1 MLSGLFTS
9 TLMQQAV
16 RYEVIAA
23 ESHGIAD
30 IATVDRATTFSAY
43 DGDQLMLAPY
53 DTAREQQAI
62 FQGAFSPPNE
72 TIPHV
77 RPTCSSSQCT
87 WPNYGS
93 LAVCGDVANLTA
105 LGDQSLLE
113 RLGNATERR
122 LGVLY
127 NTSRA
132 TSEALGYGAAY
143 FESVPLVFPIVI
155 GLLDKPTNAFNK
167 SVTDLMLSDSFIA
180 YTDELLN
187 NSATF
192 DMSKVKYLEVALWWC
207 TKTYSTEVTAGKA
220 VTTEVSTMSQLK
232 EPASS
237 SLNMPWAMPFY
248 PCYTFGTCNSTYG
261 GQEARLEPPP
271 GASSS
276 DSYTIHIWTE
286 LTASALI
293 AATMFDS
300 VFMDRTRGVV
310 SSNGGGIAKAF
321 GLSIL
326 GDFMSASSPPPE
338 MQMANTRALI
348 SNVARSTTNLV
359 RQGNTRMST
368 NTTASFPLVNGT
380 VFTQQSFISIHWE
393 WTAMLAVQLVL
404 TFIFLSLTMIATH
417 RARMQVI
424 KCSSLATLCALDKNT
439 RGHVGGINDLD
450 SLGKKAKMLGVRL
463 ERGSSG
469 VALWLGTGRGTAGT
483 TAS

>member
-23 ESHGIAD
+23 ESHDVQD
-30 IATVDRATTFSAY
+30 IATIDRATTFSAY
-43 DGDQLMLAPY
+43 DGDQLVIAPY

-77 RPTCSSSQCT
+77 HPTCSSSQCT
-87 WPNYGS
+87 WPKYGS

-105 LGDQSLLE
+105 MGDQSLLE
-113 RLGNATERR
+113 RLGNATEKR

-143 FESVPLVFPIVI
+143 FDSVPKVFPIVM
-155 GLLDKPTNAFNK
+155 GLLDKPTNAFNR
-167 SVTDLMLSDSFIA
+167 SVTDLMLSDSFVA

-187 NSATF
+187 NSAVF

-207 TKTYSTEVTAGKA
+207 TKTFSTEVKAGQA
-220 VTTEVSTMSQLK
+220 TTVEEGTMSQLK

-237 SLNMPWAMPFY
+237 SLNMPWALEFY
-248 PCYTFGTCNSTYG
+248 PCYTFGACNRTYG
-261 GQEARLEPPP
+261 GKEARLEPPP
-271 GASSS
+271 GA
-276 DSYTIHIWTE
+276 
-286 LTASALI
+286 AGP
-293 AATMFDS
+293 
-300 VFMDRTRGVV
+300 DRVI

-326 GDFMSASSPPPE
+326 GDFMSTSSPSPE
-338 MQMANTRALI
+338 AQMANTRALI
-348 SNVARSTTNLV
+348 SNVARATTNL
-359 RQGNTRMST
+359 
-368 NTTASFPLVNGT
+368 TTPSSLIVNGT
-380 VFTQQSFISIHWE
+380 VYTPQSFVSIHWE
-393 WTAMLAVQLVL
+393 WTSMLAVQLVL
-404 TFIFLSLTMIATH
+404 TFLFLGLTMLATH
-417 RARMQVI
+417 KAQMQVI
-424 KCSSLATLCALDKNT
+424 KCSSLATLCALDKNS

-450 SLGKKAKMLGVRL
+450 SLAKKAKMIGVKL

-469 VALWLGTGRGTAGT
+469 VALWLGMGRGRG
-483 TAS
+483 SVG